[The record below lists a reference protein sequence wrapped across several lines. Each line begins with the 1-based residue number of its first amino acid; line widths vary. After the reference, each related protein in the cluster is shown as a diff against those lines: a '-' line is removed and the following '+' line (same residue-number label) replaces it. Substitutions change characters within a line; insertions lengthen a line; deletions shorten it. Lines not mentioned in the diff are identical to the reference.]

1 MVALSYK
8 NDAEEDERLNPA
20 SDNARNLHQQEQGAY
35 DREFEDMAANYDQTA
50 DSGQENSNVA
60 KTKNIDKTKESEHT
74 AGWKTNVSPN
84 GGGSKQPVNLVQLAK
99 KKGPLGLIGLLLGG
113 TGIMGGTIIGPAGL
127 LVHLKE
133 IITNKLDTMSSVV
146 ETRSNLIMKGRMFST
161 NSTCAIKVRCRF
173 SGLTDRQVQR
183 LRIQGA
189 DILDKDGKPLSKN
202 VLGRYTGG
210 KTLVLADGTKV
221 DAKDYLKTLGS
232 NPEARDLSR
241 SVFAPRWLS
250 WNDKVSK
257 KIRADKKLTTNAQWG
272 EDEKTT
278 RQKITAN
285 ENGDSYNADNQ
296 KAPPATDSNGK
307 PLPPNQQPP
316 QIDLGEAAD
325 NVNAEAD
332 NLKTAATA
340 GDAITNIPV
349 DPAGAANMAE
359 DAISSPST
367 LKKAVGFLNPADFFV
382 AMCGTYKLTNTIL
395 IAAKTIVLVQAMR
408 YAAQFLSTADK
419 IKAGDAMPNDVE
431 QPAKIL
437 ETADQYGNTFG
448 DSQTYSMAE
457 YGKPTDVA
465 LGSSALGNGVIQ
477 VFAAV
482 INWINSNLGGAATVH
497 TACGILTNPFV
508 QGALALTSFIPGGG
522 AVSGAFAKVF
532 TAGAKAIAEKTITDL
547 VKSMAASVVKK
558 ATEALTKDALK
569 NAAKIATKEF
579 LKMAGTAGGIFLAGY
594 LTERY
599 AIPYLARVISGT
611 INSDL
616 NGVVAAD
623 TIGNGLD
630 ATNQVTAQ
638 QRGMVPLSQDSAA
651 AFNDFNNSS
660 TATYVADMRAQ
671 SNPFDIN
678 DPYSA
683 SNALASTFYSFSS
696 KIKNSSLLTAPAAIL
711 SSLNINNLFGGSTA
725 LAADGNTSGDCND
738 TFLQGTKLALT
749 MYCNV
754 EMGFN
759 DVGMMQTA
767 DPDTDVTQWMLDNN
781 QIDGNGDPI
790 VGSDFAKFSTDCL
803 DDSKQITDVGE
814 DANQLPEYCYDVNK
828 NNTEQSKM
836 FHLYVID
843 NGAVDGMDNPPTN
856 STTNAGSTVV
866 NPTYIKVGNI
876 PTNGMVVGASVFGG
890 KLDSSSGQ
898 WTENLADNGGNDL
911 GDHGNHMTGVT
922 AFAELGNG
930 TALGGI
936 PDGTKLEIDY
946 NGRKV
951 IATKEDIG
959 AGGADVNGHKRA
971 IDLWWQTANLL
982 NFQDGT
988 GVVTI
993 HAVDPGTEVTPIS
1006 STGNPSLRN
1015 LGFTLS
1021 SLLTQVDY
1029 RLLSNRGFAL

>member
-1 MVALSYK
+1 MVVASYK
-8 NDAEEDERLNPA
+8 NDAEADERFNPA
-20 SDNARNLHQQEQGAY
+20 SNSARDLQHDEQGAY

-50 DSGQENSNVA
+50 NSDQENANVA
-60 KTKNIDKTKESEHT
+60 KTKNIDKTKEHEHD
-74 AGWKTNVSPN
+74 AGWKTDVSSE
-84 GGGSKQPVNLVQLAK
+84 GGKKKPTTFFAQAK
-99 KKGPLGLIGLLLGG
+99 KKGPLGLILGLLGG

-161 NSTCAIKVRCRF
+161 NATCSIKIRCRF
-173 SGLTDRQVQR
+173 SGLTNYQVER
-183 LRIQGA
+183 LRAQGA
-189 DILDKDGKPLSKN
+189 EILDKDGKPLTKN
-202 VLGRYTGG
+202 TLGRYTGG
-210 KTLVLADGTKV
+210 KTLVLADGTKIE
-221 DAKDYLKTLGS
+221 AKDYLKTIS
-232 NPEARDLSR
+232 TKAEARDLSR

-278 RQKITAN
+278 QQKIVAN
-285 ENGDSYNADNQ
+285 ESGESYNADNQ
-296 KAPPATDSNGK
+296 KAPPATDANGK
-307 PLPPNQQPP
+307 PLPPNQQPA
-316 QIDLGEAAD
+316 QVDLGDAAN
-325 NVNAEAD
+325 NVNTEAD
-332 NLKTAATA
+332 QLKQAATA
-340 GDAITNIPV
+340 GDPITSIPT
-349 DPAGAANMAE
+349 DPAGAAVMAE

-367 LKKAVGFLNPADFFV
+367 LKKAVGLLNPADFLV
-382 AMCGTYKLTNTIL
+382 GLCGTYKLTNTIL

-419 IKAGDAMPNDVE
+419 IKAGDAQPNDVE

-482 INWINSNLGGAATVH
+482 INWINANMGGAESVRG
-497 TACGILTNPFV
+497 ACSVVTNPFV
-508 QGALALTSFIPGGG
+508 QGVLSLSSFIPGEG
-522 AVSGAFAKVF
+522 ALTGFITKLLSK
-532 TAGAKAIAEKTITDL
+532 TAADVARTTIADL
-547 VKSMAASVVKK
+547 VKTMAKDVVKK
-558 ATEALTKDALK
+558 ATDALTKDALK

-579 LKMAGTAGGIFLAGY
+579 LKMAGSAAGIFLAGY

-611 INSDL
+611 INSDI

-638 QRGMVPLSQDSAA
+638 QRGMVPLSKDSAA

-671 SNPFDIN
+671 SDPLNVN

-683 SNALASTFYSFSS
+683 SNALASTFYTFAS

-711 SSLNINNLFGGSTA
+711 SSLNIGNLMGGSTA

-738 TFLQGTKLALT
+738 TFLQGTQLALT
-749 MYCNV
+749 MYCNP

-759 DVGMMQTA
+759 DIGMLQSA
-767 DPDTDVTQWMLDNN
+767 DPDTDVTQWMINN
-781 QIDGNGDPI
+781 QQIDGNGDPI

-803 DDSKQITDVGE
+803 DDSKQITDVGDE
-814 DANQLPEYCYDVNK
+814 ANQLPAHCYDVNA
-828 NNTEQSKM
+828 NNTEEAKM

-843 NGAVDGMDNPPTN
+843 SGVVDGMDNPPTN
-856 STTNAGSTVV
+856 SSTNTGSTIV
-866 NPTYIKVGNI
+866 NPAYIQVGNI
-876 PTNGMVVGASVFGG
+876 PATGMAVGASVFGG
-890 KLDSSSGQ
+890 SLDSGSGQ
-898 WTENLADNGGNDL
+898 WVENLADNGGNDL

-922 AFAELGNG
+922 AFAELANG
-930 TALGGI
+930 TALGSI

-946 NGRKV
+946 NGKKV
-951 IATKEDIG
+951 VATKEDIG

-982 NFQDGT
+982 GFQTGT

-993 HAVDPGTEVTPIS
+993 HAVDPGTTVTPIS
-1006 STGNPSLRN
+1006 STGNPSLQN
-1015 LGFTLS
+1015 IGFTLNN
-1021 SLLTQVDY
+1021 LLTQVDY
-1029 RLLSNRGFAL
+1029 RLLSNREFAL